1 MKERQEMGKEM
12 RRFITTETF
21 PVAVKF
27 LKDEKEISGGTR
39 RPLRDLKVK
48 MAHCQAQSICRK
60 YGWTIAMTKEDL
72 GCIFKSQK
80 KGN

>member
-1 MKERQEMGKEM
+1 MKEWQEMGKEM
-12 RRFITTETF
+12 RRYINTETF
-21 PVAVKF
+21 PVAVRI
-27 LKDEKEISGGTR
+27 LKDEREIPGGTR

-60 YGWTIAMTKEDL
+60 YGWTIAMSKEDL

-80 KGN
+80 KGY